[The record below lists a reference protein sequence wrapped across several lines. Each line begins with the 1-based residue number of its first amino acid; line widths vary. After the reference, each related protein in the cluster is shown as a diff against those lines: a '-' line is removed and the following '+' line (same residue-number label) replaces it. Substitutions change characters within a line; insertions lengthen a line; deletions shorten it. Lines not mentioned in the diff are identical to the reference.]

1 MMLRRGFH
9 SSLCIQATNR
19 IPLIKFLGKRSNI
32 KVNTIK
38 QIPVNNSS
46 RSTASSSTSTT
57 TTTSKTQPTPMS
69 IKGTST
75 PGSGIDFRTLK
86 GGAMYGRPAMSI
98 KEMEEIDSGGASAF

>member
-9 SSLCIQATNR
+9 SSHCIQATNR

-38 QIPVNNSS
+38 QIPVNSSS
-46 RSTASSSTSTT
+46 RSTASSTST